1 MPIVNGQTGFFGT
14 GLQYSEGGVTV
25 YNEDGMKVG
34 MGFAEATGY
43 AKNTKNVLAI
53 AELPETQK
61 IIDILE
67 PKTPVSEQL
76 AIVSGEYLMFP
87 GNKEKLEKI
96 MKEAKGLNN
105 MHGWSVSIEQWSSVP
120 RRQCRNWS
128 LKAINKKNS
137 CY

>member
-1 MPIVNGQTGFFGT
+1 MSVESLDQTSIPIPDECRQFHLVPIVNGQTGFFGT

-25 YNEDGMKVG
+25 YNEDGVKVG

-76 AIVSGEYLMFP
+76 AIVSVEYLMFP

-105 MHGWSVSIEQWSSVP
+105 MHG
-120 RRQCRNWS
+120 
-128 LKAINKKNS
+128 
-137 CY
+137 